1 MKTEQRYPSC
11 DGLKRLGYTRSSI
24 LSGLPAA
31 MTHPNALPV
40 PLAVALDAAVTAA
53 HTAASIIQ
61 AYASDRSQ
69 LVVDAKAR
77 NDLVSQADR
86 EAEAAILQILRERT
100 PQCGIVAEESGGIA
114 DAQANWYIDPLDGTT
129 NFLHAVP
136 HYAVSI
142 ALVARAGTV
151 LSPHSDPCPELPVVG
166 VIYDPNRAEL
176 FTAVHGGGAW
186 LNGHR
191 IRVARNTDLDNALL
205 ATGFPFRDF
214 SFANEYLP
222 TLEHA
227 MHHSR
232 GVRRF
237 GSAALDLAWVACGR
251 YDAYWE
257 MGLAPWDVA
266 AGTVLVREAGG
277 QVLDLRKQ
285 LAWPSNG
292 EIIAG
297 TPAVVEQLQRGIAPH
312 LNN

>member
-1 MKTEQRYPSC
+1 MP
-11 DGLKRLGYTRSSI
+11 
-24 LSGLPAA
+24 
-31 MTHPNALPV
+31 HPHALPV
-40 PLAVALDAAVTAA
+40 SLSAALDAAVTAA

-61 AYASDRSQ
+61 AYAKDRSQ

-86 EAEAAILQILRERT
+86 DAEDAILDILRERT
-100 PQCGIVAEESGGIA
+100 PGCGFVAEESGGQP

-129 NFLHAVP
+129 NFVHAIP

-151 LSPHSDPCPELPVVG
+151 LAPRDAPMPETPVVA
-166 VIYDPNRAEL
+166 VVYDPNRAEL

-191 IRVARNTDLDNALL
+191 VRVARTPGLENALL
-205 ATGFPFRDF
+205 ATGFPYRDF
-214 SFANEYLP
+214 SFADEYLP

-227 MHHSR
+227 MRHSR

-251 YDAYWE
+251 YDGYWE

-266 AGTVLVREAGG
+266 AGTLLVREAGG
-277 QVLDLRKQ
+277 QVHDLRGQ
-285 LAWPSNG
+285 HDWPHGGNV
-292 EIIAG
+292 IAG
-297 TPAVVEQLQRGIAPH
+297 TPGVLAALRAGIDPH
-312 LNN
+312 LASTPPTDH